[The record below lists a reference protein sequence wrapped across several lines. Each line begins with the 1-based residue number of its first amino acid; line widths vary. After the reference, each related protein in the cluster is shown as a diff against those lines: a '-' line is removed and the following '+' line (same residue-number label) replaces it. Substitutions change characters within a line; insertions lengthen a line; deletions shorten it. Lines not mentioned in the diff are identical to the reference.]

1 MLSLQHMYFQR
12 QAAVRKT
19 GVNRIDGDPECHVI
33 YFLPWQTPYAVAKAC
48 GLLPLSFAACYE
60 MPRNVVSGDPL
71 RSLARLEEIVDDAQE
86 RISRLAQAPLII
98 GFSIGTVPATCLAN
112 RHRAPL
118 LSICSAPRGADIIW
132 QSPLARP
139 IKHHAI
145 ALGFTRGQFRTA
157 LRRIDPANNLAR
169 LPEGSAFVAGA
180 GDKGDPP
187 RTDGRMAEAGRHER
201 SATFHQCDTAWPR
214 RNHHGEPP
222 PSARNVPPPR
232 AVPAAALRH
241 KGRHAA
247 PQFRYQSM
255 QR

>member
-1 MLSLQHMYFQR
+1 
-12 QAAVRKT
+12 
-19 GVNRIDGDPECHVI
+19 
-33 YFLPWQTPYAVAKAC
+33 
-48 GLLPLSFAACYE
+48 

-132 QSPLARP
+132 QSPVARP

-169 LPEGSAFVAGA
+169 LPEGSAFIAGA
-180 GDKGDPP
+180 GDKVIPREQTAERLRLVATSVPQPSISVTPLGHVATIIASRRRQLAMYRRHVLSRRPP
-187 RTDGRMAEAGRHER
+187 
-201 SATFHQCDTAWPR
+201 
-214 RNHHGEPP
+214 
-222 PSARNVPPPR
+222 
-232 AVPAAALRH
+232 
-241 KGRHAA
+241 
-247 PQFRYQSM
+247 
-255 QR
+255 

>member
-1 MLSLQHMYFQR
+1 MNFER
-12 QAAVRKT
+12 PTAVRKN

-48 GLLPLSFAACYE
+48 GLLPLAFAACYE

-71 RSLARLEEIVDDAQE
+71 CSLARLEEIVDDAQE
-86 RISRLAQAPLII
+86 RISRFAHAPLII

-112 RHRAPL
+112 RHSAPL

-157 LRRIDPANNLAR
+157 FRRIDPANNLAR

-180 GDKGDPP
+180 GDKVIPHEQTAEWLRLVATSVPDPSISV
-187 RTDGRMAEAGRHER
+187 TSLGHVATIMASRRLQVEMYRRHVLSR
-201 SATFHQCDTAWPR
+201 QPT
-214 RNHHGEPP
+214 
-222 PSARNVPPPR
+222 
-232 AVPAAALRH
+232 
-241 KGRHAA
+241 
-247 PQFRYQSM
+247 
-255 QR
+255 